1 MCGRW
6 LVAMSRTKARV
17 ISSLRMR
24 RCSQRRKMTNC
35 TATGTSVVSQP
46 MPARQ
51 LELGMSIGIVWKG
64 HQEGSM
70 ATAKDESSGLCATR
84 YSQMVGSLAGASKFL
99 LIHLATQVFLFG
111 FGALP
116 NHVADAE

>member
-1 MCGRW
+1 
-6 LVAMSRTKARV
+6 MSRTKARV

-35 TATGTSVVSQP
+35 TATGTAAVRQP
-46 MPARQ
+46 IPTRQ
-51 LELGMSIGIVWKG
+51 LELGMSIGIAWKG
-64 HQEGSM
+64 NQEGSM
-70 ATAKDESSGLCATR
+70 ATAKDESSGLCATL
-84 YSQMVGSLAGASKFL
+84 YSQTVGSLAGASKFL